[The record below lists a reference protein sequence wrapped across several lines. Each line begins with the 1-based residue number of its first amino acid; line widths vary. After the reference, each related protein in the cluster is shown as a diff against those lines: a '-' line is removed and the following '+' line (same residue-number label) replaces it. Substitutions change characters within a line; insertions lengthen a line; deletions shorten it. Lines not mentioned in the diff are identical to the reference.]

1 MNIII
6 CGTGQVGTSIAGR
19 MAIENDVTIIDSNA
33 ERVQRAADTHNLR
46 GVIGVSSHPDILEEA
61 VLLSVCDYHPRID
74 QGLHLFLIY
83 YFLPTQAV
91 IQSRVYARLPQQN

>member
-33 ERVQRAADTHNLR
+33 ERVQRCLLYTSPSPRDMR
-46 GVIGVSSHPDILEEA
+46 RSRMPSSA
-61 VLLSVCDYHPRID
+61 
-74 QGLHLFLIY
+74 
-83 YFLPTQAV
+83 
-91 IQSRVYARLPQQN
+91 